1 MSDVQQR
8 RRDLISDASQK
19 AALSGLAS
27 GGAIAAGTRILAGVR
42 SPLALLR
49 AATIGGLGAS
59 GIAGGGTYL
68 GSQMLGPPDEDETN
82 PYTRR
87 GGIGGAIGGSAIGA
101 GVGALLAS
109 GVLRRAAPSLLKLIR
124 QGPAD
129 NVLGDQFFKLA
140 KKPTTGRTLLGTALG
155 GTTGGTI
162 AGLMGA
168 DEGGG
173 VDIINNEISELAKR
187 RELERRRRQ
196 WT

>member
-1 MSDVQQR
+1 M
-8 RRDLISDASQK
+8 
-19 AALSGLAS
+19 AS
-27 GGAIAAGTRILAGVR
+27 GGGIAAGARILGGVR

-49 AATIGGLGAS
+49 AATIGGLGAG
-59 GIAGGGTYL
+59 GIAGGATYL
-68 GSQMLGPPDEDETN
+68 GSQLMGPPDEDETN

-87 GGIGGAIGGSAIGA
+87 GGLGGALGGSAIGA
-101 GVGALLAS
+101 GLGALLSS
-109 GVLRRAAPSLLKLIR
+109 GLLRRAAPSLLKAIR

-140 KKPTTGRTLLGTALG
+140 AKPSTERTLLGTALG
-155 GTTGGTI
+155 GATGGTI

-173 VDIINNEISELAKR
+173 VDIINNEISELARR
-187 RELERRRRQ
+187 REAERRRQ